1 MNKIKTIKIKNQDDT
16 LSEETYTI
24 AADATN
30 IDMKNKNNLQEVI
43 GDINAKQEGSIEEQ
57 LKNKVDKNSIENSL
71 DSSRTDKVLSAKQGK
86 ILGDT
91 LNKKTYYCKTIAEM
105 VADNKLK
112 NGDLVVTEGYYSVN
126 DGGAAEYLI
135 RNIKSDDVNDGGSI
149 YFLNSGLVA
158 ELIVKNEVN
167 VKQFGAKGDGIANDT
182 LSIQKC
188 FNYCRDK
195 KYEVK
200 INEGTFIVSQLDGYS
215 GMKLSG
221 VNKNKTILKSI
232 SNNSCTTGLL
242 RFMENAIVRPSI
254 SNLMLDGNKTNNI
267 NIFDGLYFYTEQ
279 RQTDSYLN
287 IQSIEIQNF
296 TGNGL
301 VFDGTAST
309 YCIREARVNDV
320 RCSSNDGYGFY
331 INSATD
337 NMFLQNTAC
346 FNKKS
351 GFYIK
356 GANQKFI
363 SCKAHTNGIGDEE
376 TIDLSRTP
384 ASAYEQ
390 TSDTY
395 YISSKTYYTRSGT
408 EYNDNPY
415 TFSKFTGSSFQPGIT
430 YYELKK
436 DYYKR
441 YPGFEI
447 LSSRSSF
454 SSCEAQDNYADGA
467 YVQGLGNSIMSFIG
481 DNNGFLTVKGE
492 GTGGTKI
499 SYEDAG
505 LEQIYDGIHIY
516 SCNSINI
523 SGIFNNFR
531 KNETGICQRAGV
543 GIDKS
548 SIINVNIICSN
559 QIVNYIKLSSGNTVS
574 IIVNG
579 QEAIEEYDISRF
591 IIETANYSIYSANTN
606 ESTVKRIGNKVFLHL
621 CIDGTNGIPASNS
634 DIDILT
640 LPSGFR
646 PLMHHCYN
654 GMLSNNHGY
663 SIAGNGT
670 INIYKTGM
678 IGIRGNSNVN
688 ATSII
693 IDCCYETN
701 L

>member
-1 MNKIKTIKIKNQDDT
+1 MDKLKFVTLENQDG
-16 LSEETYTI
+16 TYSDPI
-24 AADATN
+24 PLN
-30 IDMKNKNNLQEVI
+30 IDSDNVDVNDKTLTEALGEKVYNFNTIDDVKSNLYLQ
-43 GDINAKQEGSIEEQ
+43 
-57 LKNKVDKNSIENSL
+57 
-71 DSSRTDKVLSAKQGK
+71 
-86 ILGDT
+86 
-91 LNKKTYYCKTIAEM
+91 
-105 VADNKLK
+105 
-112 NGDLVVTEGYYSVN
+112 NGDMISTKGFYSIN
-126 DGGAAEYLI
+126 DGGKANYLI
-135 RNIKSDDVNDGGSI
+135 RTKTQDDIEDNGSI
-149 YFLNSGLVA
+149 HFLDNDLVA
-158 ELIVKNEVN
+158 ELIVENEVN
-167 VKQFGAKGDGIANDT
+167 VKQFGAKGNGLTDDT
-182 LSIQKC
+182 LFIQKC

-232 SNNSCTTGLL
+232 SNNSCITGLL

-254 SNLMLDGNKTNNI
+254 SNLMLDGNKINNT

-408 EYNDNPY
+408 EYDDNPY
-415 TFSKFTGSSFQPGIT
+415 TFSKFTGSSFQPGTT

-591 IIETANYSIYSANTN
+591 TIETANYSIYSANTN

-621 CIDGTNGIPASNS
+621 CIDNTNGIPASNS

-640 LPSGFR
+640 LPNGFR
-646 PLMHHCYN
+646 PFMHHCYN

-663 SIAGNGT
+663 SIVDNGT
-670 INIYKTGM
+670 VSIYKNGK
-678 IGIRGNSNVN
+678 IGIRGKTGVS
-688 ATSII
+688 ATSMI
-693 IDCCYETN
+693 IDCVFETS